1 MVSSTIK
8 IDGILSMK
16 GQLFPY
22 KDENVAKN
30 IAHVTYVLIAM
41 NVIIFV
47 WSLTDFENIINTYGF
62 TPAIPALLTVFTS
75 MFLHGGLDHLFG
87 NMWFLFIFG
96 DNVEDR
102 LGKMKFIVFYLA
114 SGAAATALHF
124 LTNAGSTV
132 PAIGASGAI
141 SGVLGAYLV
150 MFPHVRVHVAS
161 YFYAGTVPA
170 YVMIGF
176 WFVLQFIFG
185 AASLLGGVGSGIA
198 FWAHIGGF
206 LFGAIA
212 ALTIKNLS
220 SVK

>member
-1 MVSSTIK
+1 M
-8 IDGILSMK
+8 
-16 GQLFPY
+16 FPY

-30 IAHVTYVLIAM
+30 IAHVTYALIAL

-62 TPAIPALLTVFTS
+62 TPAFPALITVFTS

-102 LGKMKFIVFYLA
+102 LGKIKFILFYLA
-114 SGAAATALHF
+114 SGIAATALHF
-124 LTNAGSTV
+124 LTNAGSIV

-185 AASLLGGVGSGIA
+185 AASLLGGVGSGVA
-198 FWAHIGGF
+198 FWAHVGGF
-206 LFGAIA
+206 LFGALVAWIA
-212 ALTIKNLS
+212 KKL
-220 SVK
+220 